1 MANTLAEGDPVMKKK
16 SLAEALLR
24 EVKPMAVE
32 AVRSTTG
39 SSYVAPVRIG
49 KKAVTVWFE
58 PDVVKQLKLIGIEK
72 GMTIQDMMAESLNDF
87 FAKHHKPQ
95 IA

>member
-1 MANTLAEGDPVMKKK
+1 
-16 SLAEALLR
+16 
-24 EVKPMAVE
+24 
-32 AVRSTTG
+32 
-39 SSYVAPVRIG
+39 VRIG

-72 GMTIQDMMAESLNDF
+72 GMTIQDMMTESLNDF

>member
-1 MANTLAEGDPVMKKK
+1 MKKT
-16 SLAEALLR
+16 SLADALLR
-24 EVKPMAVE
+24 DAKVDLPPANEPA
-32 AVRSTTG
+32 
-39 SSYVAPVRIG
+39 SSPSMHALYVAPARKG

-72 GMTIQDMMAESLNDF
+72 GMTQQDMMREALNDY
-87 FAKHHKPQ
+87 FAKNHKAQ

>member
-1 MANTLAEGDPVMKKK
+1 MKKN

-24 EVKPMAVE
+24 EPKTDVADIGQASKP
-32 AVRSTTG
+32 SFN
-39 SSYVAPVRIG
+39 SSYIAPARIG

-72 GMTIQDMMAESLNDF
+72 GMTIQDMMRESLNDY
-87 FAKHHKPQ
+87 FAKHRKAQ

>member
-1 MANTLAEGDPVMKKK
+1 MKKK
-16 SLAEALLR
+16 SLADALLR
-24 EVKPMAVE
+24 AVKPMAVE
-32 AVRSTTG
+32 AVRPTMG

-58 PDVVKQLKLIGIEK
+58 PDVVKQLKLIGIEQ
-72 GMTIQDMMAESLNDF
+72 GMTIQDMMTESLNDF
-87 FAKHHKPQ
+87 FAKHYKPQ

>member
-1 MANTLAEGDPVMKKK
+1 MDNPVDSGDPIMKKK
-16 SLAEALLR
+16 SLADALLR
-24 EVKPMAVE
+24 EVKSTVVE
-32 AVRSTTG
+32 AARPTTG

-58 PDVVKQLKLIGIEK
+58 PDVVKQMKLIGIEQ

>member
-1 MANTLAEGDPVMKKK
+1 MKKT
-16 SLAEALLR
+16 SLADALLK
-24 EVKPMAVE
+24 ESKADVPD
-32 AVRSTTG
+32 TG
-39 SSYVAPVRIG
+39 YPAKSSARVSYVAPVRIG

-72 GMTIQDMMAESLNDF
+72 GMTIQDMMRESLNDF
-87 FAKHHKPQ
+87 FAKHHKAQ